1 MFAEITPL
9 TEGYLPGNSSFVST
23 HVNFNTMKRRLI
35 AICFTFCLIGGQ
47 EGFAQRPNGPNY
59 SIQLG
64 GQFRFLRPIG
74 MNYAIGEFNQR
85 NADWTTP
92 LNDIR
97 WTTGGALALAVHRGR
112 SEIRIQSQ
120 TFAASTFGTGPD
132 SSGTV
137 VRRDVKLNGMTYQL
151 GISSNLIEINRNLSF
166 GVGGT
171 FSINRIL
178 LRTEAVP
185 QADFIEG
192 SLLPVAQTFVK
203 PSLNLIAPINIG
215 LGPWL
220 GLKIEPT
227 YQVFFAPSNYS
238 DFSQAINGNA
248 LSANDPS
255 LETEADHFG
264 LTISLIGYLRRRY

>member
-1 MFAEITPL
+1 MKIRLFAIAL
-9 TEGYLPGNSSFVST
+9 TL
-23 HVNFNTMKRRLI
+23 
-35 AICFTFCLIGGQ
+35 CLISGQ
-47 EGFAQRPNGPNY
+47 EVFAQRPTGPNY

-64 GQFRFLRPIG
+64 SQFRFLRPVG
-74 MNYAIGEFNQR
+74 MNYAIGEFNTL
-85 NADWTTP
+85 NSDWTTS
-92 LNDIR
+92 LEDIR
-97 WTTGGALALAVHRGR
+97 WTAGWSGALAIHRGR
-112 SEIRIQSQ
+112 SEIRLQTQ
-120 TFAASTFGTGPD
+120 TFGASTFGVGPD
-132 SSGTV
+132 SLGTV
-137 VRRDVKLNGMTYQL
+137 VRRDVRLNGMTYQL

-185 QADFIEG
+185 EASFVEG

-215 LGPWL
+215 LGPWM

-227 YQVFFAPSNYS
+227 YQVFFAPSNYGE
-238 DFSQAINGNA
+238 FSQAINGSA
-248 LSANDPS
+248 VSANDPS

-264 LTISLIGYLRRRY
+264 VTISLIGYLKRRY